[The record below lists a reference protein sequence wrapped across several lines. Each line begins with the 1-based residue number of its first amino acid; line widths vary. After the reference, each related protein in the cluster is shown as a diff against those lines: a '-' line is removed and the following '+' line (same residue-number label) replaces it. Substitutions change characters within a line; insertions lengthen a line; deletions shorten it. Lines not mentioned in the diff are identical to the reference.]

1 MPTRAGASN
10 LPTNQPTYLPQ
21 INEGNPVA
29 LNLVNEYVS
38 LYTKD
43 QLQLVP
49 QEQPW
54 GFTEQ
59 VSLPP
64 PMSRI

>member
-1 MPTRAGASN
+1 M
-10 LPTNQPTYLPQ
+10 
-21 INEGNPVA
+21 A

-59 VSLPP
+59 VGRPSAQTCRGLTMALPP
-64 PMSRI
+64 RPAVASPWPCRLDLP